1 MTDTTVAFPGA
12 RSIIEGN
19 TGLVEV
25 AYLGTITQNFTIT
38 VESYQCADRDDAAT
52 RMYYYDYIILLYG
65 V

>member
-19 TGLVEV
+19 TGPVEV
-25 AYLGTITQNFTIT
+25 AYLGAIAKNFTIT
-38 VESYQCADRDDAAT
+38 VESYQCTDGNNAAT
-52 RMYYYDYIILLYG
+52 RMYYYDYIMLLYD

>member
-12 RSIIEGN
+12 RSIVEGN

-25 AYLGTITQNFTIT
+25 AYLGTITQNFMIT
-38 VESYQCADRDDAAT
+38 VESYQCTDGDDAAT
-52 RMYYYDYIILLYG
+52 RMYYYDYFMLLYD